1 MSIVKSL
8 GKIIGALLFTF
19 FLTFAL
25 LSISL
30 VDFTSYSNLKSF
42 AGELLS
48 NSLSQQVN
56 EDKLNQI
63 YDNLKSQCVNKE
75 STSLQLGETSVK
87 IDCSTLANTKAKDL
101 FNLVSANL
109 FDSIYNKSY
118 SCDFLECIRQTGND
132 RLLVLVSQHA
142 NNFLKSIQLALW
154 ALAGIGALLMY
165 FSLDT
170 MQGRLKTFGS
180 NLAFSGGSYLILTY
194 ATNYLIPSQLL
205 PGNIKLDSI
214 INNLFGK
221 LTNYFI
227 IIFIVGI
234 LLLLAGYLIGKKKVK
249 KRI

>member
-1 MSIVKSL
+1 MGIVKSL
-8 GKIIGALLFTF
+8 GKIIGGLLFTS

-48 NSLSQQVN
+48 NSLSQQIN
-56 EDKLNQI
+56 EDKLSQI
-63 YDNLKSQCVNKE
+63 YDNLKSQCVNKK

-87 IDCSTLANTKAKDL
+87 IDCPMLANTKAKDL
-101 FNLVSANL
+101 FSLVSANL

-118 SCDFLECIRQTGND
+118 SCDFLDCLKQPGND

-142 NNFLKSIQLALW
+142 NDFLKNIQLVLW
-154 ALAGIGALLMY
+154 ALAGIGALMMY

-180 NLAFSGGSYLILTY
+180 NLVFSGGSYLILTY

-205 PGNIKLDSI
+205 PGNIKLDSL

-221 LTNYFI
+221 LTIYFI
-227 IIFIVGI
+227 VIFIVGV
-234 LLLLAGYLIGKKKVK
+234 LLLLAGHLINK
-249 KRI
+249 KRVKRT